1 VPIEKLQVDRSVGAR
16 EGESVLRCVGPLIM
30 ETLFAFQNAII
41 KETAAALIIDM
52 TEVPRIDSAGLA
64 SLVQAYVSSRS
75 AGRRLALIGVN
86 HRVRALLQMTKLERF
101 FPIFESRGEAEQSVS
116 QAQAAP

>member
-1 VPIEKLQVDRSVGAR
+1 
-16 EGESVLRCVGPLIM
+16 M

-64 SLVQAYVSSRS
+64 SLVQAYVSSRG
-75 AGRRLALIGVN
+75 AGRRLAL
-86 HRVRALLQMTKLERF
+86 E
-101 FPIFESRGEAEQSVS
+101 
-116 QAQAAP
+116 